1 MRVLPEKMRRTGVD
15 PVAERSGLGILGLI
29 LSGAALTV
37 VVIACLVVRDHVQGR
52 FVLDANA
59 RAIYTTLR

>member
-1 MRVLPEKMRRTGVD
+1 
-15 PVAERSGLGILGLI
+15 VAERSGLGILGLI